1 MATMDTN
8 GNSYEGRGGGGGGG
22 YGRGGGGGYDRD
34 RGDRDRDYEGREGER
49 GGRRGPG
56 ARGRGPKRKVDPF
69 LADKTLKIDWRDPNL
84 LSRFITERGKVVP
97 RRVSGVC
104 AKNQRKLAKAI
115 KRARHMS
122 LLPYG
127 GHRVPLR
134 NL

>member
-1 MATMDTN
+1 MDIN
-8 GNSYEGRGGGGGGG
+8 GNGYEGRGDRYEGRGGGRGG
-22 YGRGGGGGYDRD
+22 YGRDRD
-34 RGDRDRDYEGREGER
+34 DREYDGRDGEGR

-56 ARGRGPKRKVDPF
+56 GRGRGPKRKVDPF
-69 LADKTLKIDWRDPNL
+69 LADKSLKIDWRDPNL
-84 LSRFITERGKVVP
+84 LSRFITERGKIVP

-104 AKNQRKLAKAI
+104 AKNQRKLAKAV
-115 KRARHMS
+115 KKARHMD